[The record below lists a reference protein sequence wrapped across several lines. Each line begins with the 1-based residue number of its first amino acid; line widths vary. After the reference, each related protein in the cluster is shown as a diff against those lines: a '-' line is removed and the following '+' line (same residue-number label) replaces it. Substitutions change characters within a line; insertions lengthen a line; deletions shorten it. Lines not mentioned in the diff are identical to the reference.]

1 MTEDEFRHAMIGHM
15 TKQTDFL
22 EGISDGMQAVRLFGK
37 IVKWVSGV
45 VSTMAGIFG
54 LWSFL
59 TRH

>member
-1 MTEDEFRHAMIGHM
+1 MTDEEFRNSMIAHM
-15 TKQTDFL
+15 EKQTNFL
-22 EGISDGMQAVRLFGK
+22 EGISEGMQAVRMFGK

-45 VSTMAGIFG
+45 VSTVAGIFG

>member
-1 MTEDEFRHAMIGHM
+1 MIAHM
-15 TKQTDFL
+15 EKQTNFL
-22 EGISDGMQAVRLFGK
+22 EGISEGMQAVRMFGK

-45 VSTMAGIFG
+45 VSTVAGIFG